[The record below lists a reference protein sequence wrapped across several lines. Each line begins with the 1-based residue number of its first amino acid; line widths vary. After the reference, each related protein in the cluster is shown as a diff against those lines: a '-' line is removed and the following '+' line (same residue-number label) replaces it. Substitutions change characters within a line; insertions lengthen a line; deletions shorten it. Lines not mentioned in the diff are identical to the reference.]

1 MGPKVLIETPP
12 AMSTAT
18 RSRFHP
24 GEDSAALAHPKDV
37 ARALLP
43 RLLEA

>member
-1 MGPKVLIETPP
+1 VLIETPP

-24 GEDSAALAHPKDV
+24 GEDRDALTHPRDV
-37 ARALLP
+37 AAELRVKLLG
-43 RLLEA
+43 